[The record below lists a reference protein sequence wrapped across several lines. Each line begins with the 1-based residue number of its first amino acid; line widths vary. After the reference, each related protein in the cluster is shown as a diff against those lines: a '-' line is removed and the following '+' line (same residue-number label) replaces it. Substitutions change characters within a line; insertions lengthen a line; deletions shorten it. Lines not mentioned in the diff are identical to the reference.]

1 MIAELLHWLATPIS
15 GASDHA
21 IAMTLAWHGRL
32 MVLAMGLLTPPLII
46 VARFFKITP
55 RQDWPR
61 QLDNPF
67 WFITHRRW
75 GHIVGA
81 IVAVAMAFVL
91 VERGWEWPRAQ
102 PAHRSRLA
110 RGLAGAG
117 PIDRLVVARHAW
129 RACGSVHPETSSSAL
144 WPGDH
149 FSMTSR
155 RIIFEYVHK
164 GAGYLL
170 LALTVLA
177 LCTGLIAAD
186 APRWMPVALGAW
198 WLMMAAVF
206 VSLQRAGRC
215 IDTYQAIW
223 GLDPD
228 LPGNRRRPIGFGI
241 VRRPMTNVSP
251 RERVSEK

>member
-21 IAMTLAWHGRL
+21 IAMPLAWHGRL

-55 RQDWPR
+55 QQDWPR

-91 VERGWEWPRAQ
+91 VERGWESPVHNVHTA
-102 PAHRSRLA
+102 
-110 RGLAGAG
+110 AGW
-117 PIDRLVVARHAW
+117 LVVLLVLVQLI
-129 RACGSVHPETSSSAL
+129 GSWLRGTHGGPVDPFTRKPRPAAL

-149 FSMTSR
+149 FSMTR
-155 RIIFEYVHK
+155 RRVIFEYVHK
-164 GAGYLL
+164 VAGYVL

-177 LCTGLIAAD
+177 LCTGLIAAG

-198 WLMMAAVF
+198 WLMMAAAF
-206 VSLQRAGRC
+206 IRC
-215 IDTYQAIW
+215 SVPAAASTPIRPSGA
-223 GLDPD
+223 LDPD

-241 VRRPMTNVSP
+241 VRRPMTNIVP
-251 RERVSEK
+251 ARAGI